1 MLAVIYCDGQKMN
14 VTCYTSEILW
24 WEEVTIEL
32 ASPVR
37 YLDRKKVNVCNQLE
51 HMNLDDHYILFL
63 RIKYK
68 HK

>member
-14 VTCYTSEILW
+14 VTCYTSEIL
-24 WEEVTIEL
+24 EL